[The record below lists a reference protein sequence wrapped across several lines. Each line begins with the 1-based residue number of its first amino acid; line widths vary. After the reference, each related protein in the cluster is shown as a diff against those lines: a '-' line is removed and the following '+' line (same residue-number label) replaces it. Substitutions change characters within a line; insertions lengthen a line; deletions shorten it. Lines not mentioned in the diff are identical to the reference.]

1 MPVVTL
7 RDSLLVKLR
16 DSRRIYTLNCLESL
30 SAAQAQ
36 LVIHNHVLESIL
48 LASRRAIAQSL
59 HLFEYAKQEV
69 SRFVQSEVTL
79 RKSPGSHDSLVW
91 LNEHML
97 DPLSTRLRF
106 LNMLGNVQGYVD
118 SYTSSF
124 RSDYQSLITCANR
137 FNYKEGSNPTFV
149 EALNTCKS
157 LTELDMLIDGHGG
170 QIDYDDDYY
179 PVLSE
184 YHSTFSF
191 TRNLLRDASDSHA
204 MSDSLELF
212 LPSFFDYLEHFSRQ
226 SLPQRKPKTTY
237 CFLERCT
244 AFLAHLDKL
253 TYDDTCRLF
262 HIVDHRK
269 FSRS

>member
-1 MPVVTL
+1 MPTVNL

-48 LASRRAIAQSL
+48 LASRRAIAQSI
-59 HLFEYAKQEV
+59 HLFDYAKQEV
-69 SRFVQSEVTL
+69 SHFIQSEISL
-79 RKSPGSHDSLVW
+79 RKSLEGHGPDHSCVDLI
-91 LNEHML
+91 
-97 DPLSTRLRF
+97 DPLSTRFRF
-106 LNMLGNVQGYVD
+106 INMLGNVQGYID
-118 SYTSSF
+118 SYTASF
-124 RSDYQSLITCANR
+124 RSDYQSLISCANR
-137 FNYKEGSNPTFV
+137 FNYREGSNPAFV
-149 EALNTCKS
+149 EALTTCKS
-157 LTELDMLIDGHGG
+157 LTELDMLIDSHGG
-170 QIDYDDDYY
+170 QIDYDEEYY

-226 SLPQRKPKTTY
+226 SLPQRKPKPTY
-237 CFLERCT
+237 DFLERCT
-244 AFLAHLDKL
+244 VFLAHLDKL

-262 HIVDHRK
+262 HIVDHR
-269 FSRS
+269 SLPRS